1 VVDDES
7 SMSWLEAFLRTRI
20 DGRLTRVLRSRQ
32 RAEGIAS
39 TAVIIG
45 VTAVVGTAIVTAFMN
60 GLGQVFT
67 RELAQIGNIVPG
79 G

>member
-1 VVDDES
+1 ME
-7 SMSWLEAFLRTRI
+7 EAAMTYTEAVLRTRLP
-20 DGRLTRVLRSRQ
+20 GLFNHALRRRE

-39 TAVIIG
+39 QAVIIG

-67 RELAQIGNIVPG
+67 RELTQLGSIVPPAG